1 MAKQKIF
8 VIENPKAGN
17 FQRDVNEFLEKGWK
31 VSSTSSCINPEL
43 NFMVYTAILIKECDK

>member
-17 FQRDVNEFLEKGWK
+17 FTRDVNEFLEKGWK
-31 VSSTSSCINPEL
+31 VSSTSSGINPEL
-43 NFMVYTAILIKECDK
+43 NFMVYTAILIKECEK